1 MGQGKAEIDAAV
13 EASTQGS
20 GDRFV
25 IGPYNAPPGTLNY
38 IDEAT
43 QRGGR
48 YFDAGTR
55 LWGELAQKGLTQ
67 QVNRQVIYD
76 QMKAGI
82 SRIDISSGYTIQ
94 QVLDTFPS
102 SKWLVQE
109 IRWIQEFAAEFGYI
123 ENAAGTGWI
132 KP

>member
-1 MGQGKAEIDAAV
+1 LGGKYFNA
-13 EASTQGS
+13 GS
-20 GDRFV
+20 K
-25 IGPYNAPPGTLNY
+25 
-38 IDEAT
+38 
-43 QRGGR
+43 
-48 YFDAGTR
+48 
-55 LWGELAQKGLTQ
+55 LWNQLDQKGVAG
-67 QVNRQVIYD
+67 QVNRQVIFE
-76 QMKAGI
+76 QVEAGI

-109 IRWIQEFAAEFGYI
+109 IRWIQKIAAKFGYI